1 MRRCCYNPVFLGAD
15 TIGAISHNEIG
26 WRGEHPA
33 APDGCA
39 IDYEGESSGVNVTDN
54 FIHDSVRFKRTSVL
68 PIRRCNQRR
77 LLHTFTGICCPPLWM
92 CVV

>member
-1 MRRCCYNPVFLGAD
+1 MIVLFVGTAISSFVPGAD

-54 FIHDSVRFKRTSVL
+54 FIHDSVRFEWTY
-68 PIRRCNQRR
+68 
-77 LLHTFTGICCPPLWM
+77 
-92 CVV
+92 VVVGPRST